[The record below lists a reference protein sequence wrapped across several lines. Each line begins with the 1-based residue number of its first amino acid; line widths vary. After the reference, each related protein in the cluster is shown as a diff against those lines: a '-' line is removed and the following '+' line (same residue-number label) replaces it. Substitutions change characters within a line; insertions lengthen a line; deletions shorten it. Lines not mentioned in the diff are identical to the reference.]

1 MACHPASAEASARA
15 RASCWRLPGRRE
27 YRRLV
32 SIWPMWAVQLAR
44 DGGGAEAAV
53 QEPDVVGLALQD
65 ADDGGVDA
73 PGRGDLPEQV
83 GVLAGAG
90 DRAAARR

>member
-1 MACHPASAEASARA
+1 MADVGFE
-15 RASCWRLPGRRE
+15 
-27 YRRLV
+27 
-32 SIWPMWAVQLAR
+32 LAC

-73 PGRGDLPEQV
+73 AGRGDLPEQL
-83 GVLAGAG
+83 GVLPGPG
-90 DRAAARR
+90 SRAAARRVRR